1 MIKASINLWESLKS
15 GFQEIAQLVLL
26 NLLWLVC
33 SLAVVTLPASTTAL
47 AYAVRQLI
55 YEPTDYKLKVFF
67 EGFKSGFW
75 WSWRWFLPNVVLT
88 LLFLFN
94 ILFFRIDNNTITI
107 FIIAGNIVLLVS
119 WTMLQTFILPF
130 MLAQEKPSFRLAIR
144 NSLVIFVKY
153 PWHFILLTLFL
164 WLFAVLSV
172 ILMMPWVL
180 FSVSFGYF
188 VTIHFLRQLLDPLPE
203 LDNDE

>member
-15 GFQEIAQLVLL
+15 GVHEIAQLVLL

-67 EGFKSGFW
+67 EGFKTGFW

-88 LLFLFN
+88 LLIPFQYF
-94 ILFFRIDNNTITI
+94 I
-107 FIIAGNIVLLVS
+107 F
-119 WTMLQTFILPF
+119 Q
-130 MLAQEKPSFRLAIR
+130 
-144 NSLVIFVKY
+144 
-153 PWHFILLTLFL
+153 
-164 WLFAVLSV
+164 
-172 ILMMPWVL
+172 
-180 FSVSFGYF
+180 
-188 VTIHFLRQLLDPLPE
+188 D
-203 LDNDE
+203 